1 MYLNLSINRKDEA
14 IDNDVGAVSDISD
27 KKYADVNDND
37 SEDDG
42 DDNVDDHD

>member
-1 MYLNLSINRKDEA
+1 VY
-14 IDNDVGAVSDISD
+14 ISD
-27 KKYADVNDND
+27 KQYADANDND